1 METEFF
7 MRWKE
12 NGQSYYKVLKR
23 KDMQEKFAST
33 LSRFPLLKDTD
44 VEKMGNVIQ
53 CAKSIFF
60 DFDSIDSDK
69 NITKKIEINYW
80 LYDGNTGICL
90 IEKND
95 MNIMFLVETLFDNCT
110 YEEILNKIPQEFE
123 IKWTIKGKN
132 NVKKVTREQIIK
144 TFEKYAYEDAMNNGI
159 SKRIL
164 EITPYAT
171 EFYISWDNTSEVNSF
186 YYKDIWHKEEQS
198 GIPIPSIHRL
208 IWKEL
213 KLLCDIK
220 TE

>member
-44 VEKMGNVIQ
+44 VEEMGNVIQ

-95 MNIMFLVETLFDNCT
+95 MNILFLVETLFDNCT
-110 YEEILNKIPQEFE
+110 YEGILNKIPQEFE

-132 NVKKVTREQIIK
+132 NVKMGQYIR
-144 TFEKYAYEDAMNNGI
+144 
-159 SKRIL
+159 SKFIL
-164 EITPYAT
+164 
-171 EFYISWDNTSEVNSF
+171 
-186 YYKDIWHKEEQS
+186 
-198 GIPIPSIHRL
+198 L
-208 IWKEL
+208 
-213 KLLCDIK
+213 
-220 TE
+220 